1 METKT
6 PIKMHKVL
14 LILVGVL
21 LLIGIFFLLNHQ
33 STPPTDDAP
42 IATSNLDIVTVEV
55 EGKGANRQ
63 FAIDNGLVQA
73 ISQVNGLRITDHTE
87 LIAQINNVTVTSQM
101 QFANLNNNTIKS
113 WKILSEKKTDDF
125 YVVKLSVDI
134 PKYKASIDSKRLKIA
149 IVPFRISNQVGD
161 KSIAGSLQEH
171 LTTELENFLTQ
182 TGRFAMLDRSFLADQ
197 SNELDF
203 INNAGV
209 NINEYAKLGS
219 RLGADY
225 LIVGSIDSSSNN
237 RSERKSRVSDKVIV
251 SSSSFTKLTFRVI
264 DISTTQIKLADSLS
278 ITDGDAQHLAQKIG
292 NQIIESIFPIRIVSA
307 NAGVVILGQGGS
319 TIAVGD
325 KFTVFQLGKPLKDP
339 YTSESLGQEEIDVAL
354 IEVTNILPKTSN
366 AKILRSKVDL
376 PKLVDH
382 EKLIIRPYHEA
393 TPGPSNQKP
402 VKSQKDKSIENLEKE
417 SQKDW

>member
-1 METKT
+1 MKTQT
-6 PIKMHKVL
+6 PIKLHKVI
-14 LILVGVL
+14 LILIGVL
-21 LLIGIFFLLNHQ
+21 LLIGIFFLLNRQ
-33 STPPTDDAP
+33 PNAPADLSIVPTN
-42 IATSNLDIVTVEV
+42 IEIVTVEV

-87 LIAQINNVTVTSQM
+87 LIAQINNVTVTSQV
-101 QFANLNNNTIKS
+101 QSANLNNNTIKS

-134 PKYKASIDSKRLKIA
+134 PKYKASVDSKRLKIA
-149 IVPFRISNQVGD
+149 IVPFRISNEVTD
-161 KSIAGSLQEH
+161 KGMAGSLQDH

-182 TGRFAMLDRSFLADQ
+182 TGRFTMLDRSFLADQ
-197 SNELDF
+197 SNELGF

-209 NINEYAKLGS
+209 NINEYAKLGN

-237 RSERKSRVSDKVIV
+237 RSERKSRVSDKVIL

-264 DISTTQIKLADSLS
+264 DVTTTQIKFADSLS
-278 ITDGDAQHLAQKIG
+278 LTDGDAQHLAQKIG
-292 NQIIESIFPIRIVSA
+292 TQIIESVFPIRIVSA
-307 NAGVVILGQGGS
+307 NAGGVILGQGGG

-376 PKLVDH
+376 AKLVDR
-382 EKLIIRPYHEA
+382 EKLIIRPYREA
-393 TPGPSNQKP
+393 LPESTNQKP
-402 VKSQKDKSIENLEKE
+402 VKPQKDKSIENLEKE